1 MLYAIGQNLF
11 RIIFF
16 GIFRLKVIGRDN
28 IPAAGGVI
36 LCSNHISNLDPPLLG
51 TPVPRKVRF
60 MAKAEL
66 FKVPLLGSIIAAV
79 GAFPI
84 KRGGVSKESL
94 RLAASIL
101 KEGGVLGIFPEGTRG
116 GGEGG
121 GKKGAASLALRTG
134 AQVVPVAI
142 IGKYIPFRRMKIV
155 YGQPLDLSECRNGG
169 AQSSELA
176 TELIMQNIRR
186 LIAEN
191 RE

>member
-1 MLYAIGQNLF
+1 MLYSIGQTLCRILF
-11 RIIFF
+11 Y
-16 GIFRLKVIGRDN
+16 GIFRLKVIGREN
-28 IPAAGGVI
+28 IPATGGVI
-36 LCSNHISNLDPPLLG
+36 LCSNHTSNLDPPLLG

-66 FKVPLLGSIIAAV
+66 FKVPLLGAIIHAV

-101 KEGGVLGIFPEGTRG
+101 EEGGVLGVFPEGTRKG
-116 GGEGG
+116 SEV
-121 GKKGAASLALRTG
+121 GKRGAASLALRSG

-142 IGKYIPFRRMKIV
+142 IGKYIPFRRMKII
-155 YGQPLDLSECRNGG
+155 YGKPLDLSSCRDGG
-169 AQSSELA
+169 AKATEQA

-191 RE
+191 RD